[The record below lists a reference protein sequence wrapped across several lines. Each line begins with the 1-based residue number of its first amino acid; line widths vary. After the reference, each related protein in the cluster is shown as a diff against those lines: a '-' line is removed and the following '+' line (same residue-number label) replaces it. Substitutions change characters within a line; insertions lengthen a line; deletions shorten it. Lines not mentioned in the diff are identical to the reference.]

1 MIGLKVRTLTV
12 VGTLAALGLATPARA
27 DTVLTIG
34 NLLELTG
41 PMSASG
47 PAMAKANQLAVD
59 LANKAAA
66 EAGVGLTVKAVSVD
80 VQGDPQAA
88 LSAARSLV
96 EKGASCMIGP
106 ATTPE
111 SLAIAKGLT
120 IRRKITLWPTATST
134 RLRTG
139 DDEGTIFRTV
149 PPDDKQ
155 ALALAQAIDQA
166 VGGASG
172 KTVSIGYRNEPYG
185 EGLAKNFTAAWQA
198 LVGKVRGPTVYDP
211 NQASFDTEAGQIVA
225 GDPAGYLVIDYPDS
239 FVKMGAALLRTGS
252 FDPKKLFVPDALAF
266 TEVPSN
272 IPPESLEGARGVRA
286 GTPTSSERYKKFDEL
301 WQGAGG
307 TEHYSLDVNEF
318 DASLMCVLAAVAA
331 KSSDPAAMQ
340 AQFRKISGAPG
351 DKYDF
356 TQLAAAMKALAAG
369 QDIDFD
375 GVSGPLDLAANGD
388 PTTSLY
394 DLFDYEKGRLVVL
407 RQIDAK
413 Q

>member
-1 MIGLKVRTLTV
+1 M
-12 VGTLAALGLATPARA
+12 
-27 DTVLTIG
+27 
-34 NLLELTG
+34 
-41 PMSASG
+41 
-47 PAMAKANQLAVD
+47 
-59 LANKAAA
+59 
-66 EAGVGLTVKAVSVD
+66 
-80 VQGDPQAA
+80 
-88 LSAARSLV
+88 
-96 EKGASCMIGP
+96 
-106 ATTPE
+106 
-111 SLAIAKGLT
+111 
-120 IRRKITLWPTATST
+120 KI
-134 RLRTG
+134 
-139 DDEGTIFRTV
+139 
-149 PPDDKQ
+149 
-155 ALALAQAIDQA
+155 
-166 VGGASG
+166 
-172 KTVSIGYRNEPYG
+172 
-185 EGLAKNFTAAWQA
+185 
-198 LVGKVRGPTVYDP
+198 
-211 NQASFDTEAGQIVA
+211 
-225 GDPAGYLVIDYPDS
+225 
-239 FVKMGAALLRTGS
+239 GAALLRTGS

-272 IPPESLEGARGVRA
+272 IPPKSLEGARGVRA
-286 GTPTSSERYKKFDEL
+286 GTPTSTERYKKFDEL
-301 WQGAGG
+301 WQSAGG

>member
-1 MIGLKVRTLTV
+1 
-12 VGTLAALGLATPARA
+12 
-27 DTVLTIG
+27 
-34 NLLELTG
+34 
-41 PMSASG
+41 
-47 PAMAKANQLAVD
+47 
-59 LANKAAA
+59 
-66 EAGVGLTVKAVSVD
+66 
-80 VQGDPQAA
+80 
-88 LSAARSLV
+88 
-96 EKGASCMIGP
+96 MIGP

-111 SLAIAKGLT
+111 LLAIGKGLT

-134 RLRTG
+134 RLRTV

-198 LVGKVRGPTVYDP
+198 LGGKVRGPTVYDP

-225 GDPAGYLVIDYPDS
+225 GDPAAYLVIDYPDS

-252 FDPKKLFVPDALAF
+252 FDPKRLFVPDALAF

-286 GTPTSSERYKKFDEL
+286 GTPTSTERYKKFDEL